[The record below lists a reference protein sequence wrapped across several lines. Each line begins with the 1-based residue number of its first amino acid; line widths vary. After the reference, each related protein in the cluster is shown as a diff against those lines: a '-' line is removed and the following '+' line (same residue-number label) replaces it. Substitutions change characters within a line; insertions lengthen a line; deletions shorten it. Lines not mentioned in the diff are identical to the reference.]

1 MSFLYIPKNGDIRF
15 HSGDPF
21 EFVKKK
27 KMIVVNNYFK
37 FFDADAILTY
47 TTISEGENCF
57 YGMMVVNE
65 DGSNFLNDGDDVNK
79 IAESLVGTYV
89 FSSMDFGGVHSDAI
103 LVKLDYFDNL
113 LDISSKDKEEIK
125 RLISDAD
132 ECMWYMEKTK

>member
-1 MSFLYIPKNGDIRF
+1 
-15 HSGDPF
+15 
-21 EFVKKK
+21 
-27 KMIVVNNYFK
+27 
-37 FFDADAILTY
+37 
-47 TTISEGENCF
+47 
-57 YGMMVVNE
+57 MVVNE

-113 LDISSKDKEEIK
+113 LYISSKDKEEIK